1 MVDSVHRAQMNTMSK
16 ENFIK
21 FFEKSSRDRGL
32 NEKLKTISVPDQLVE
47 LGKTEGFDF
56 SVEQIDDAIDALK
69 HKPGFF
75 GGIVEA
81 FVEIFSPNHD
91 DEPPSIGV
99 QPFSGEPYHEN

>member
-1 MVDSVHRAQMNTMSK
+1 MIHSVHRTQMNPMSK
-16 ENFIK
+16 ESFIK
-21 FFEKSSRDRGL
+21 FFEKSSQDRRL
-32 NEKLKTISVPDQLVE
+32 NEKLKTISAPDQLVE

-56 SVEQIDDAIDALK
+56 SVKHIDDAIDDLK

-75 GGIVEA
+75 AGIVEA

>member
-1 MVDSVHRAQMNTMSK
+1 MIDSEYRVQITTMSK

-21 FFEKSSRDRGL
+21 FFKKSSQDRRL
-32 NEKLKTISVPDQLVE
+32 NEKLKTISAPDQLVE

-56 SVEQIDDAIDALK
+56 SVKHIDDAIDDLK

-81 FVEIFSPNHD
+81 FIEIFSPNHD

-99 QPFSGEPYHEN
+99 QPFSGEPYHDR

>member
-1 MVDSVHRAQMNTMSK
+1 MNTMSK

-21 FFEKSSRDRGL
+21 FFKKSYQDQRL
-32 NEKLKTISVPDQLVE
+32 NEKLKIISAPDQLVE

-56 SVEQIDDAIDALK
+56 SVEHIDNAIEDLK
-69 HKPGFF
+69 HKPGLF

-91 DEPPSIGV
+91 DEPPWLTDKTFRLAV
-99 QPFSGEPYHEN
+99 ETAATRTKFA

>member
-1 MVDSVHRAQMNTMSK
+1 MVDSVHRTQMNTMSK